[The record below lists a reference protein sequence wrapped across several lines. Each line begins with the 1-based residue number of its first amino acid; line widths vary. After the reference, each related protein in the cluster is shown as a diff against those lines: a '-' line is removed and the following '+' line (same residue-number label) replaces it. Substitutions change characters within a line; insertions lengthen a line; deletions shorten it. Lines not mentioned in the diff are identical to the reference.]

1 MARALF
7 AWELGGDLG
16 HARRSMQVAGAL
28 RGLGHEIAFAFSDL
42 TPLAPLARE
51 RVEWFQAPVLA
62 PSRTP
67 TRAPLN
73 ASAILLNRG
82 FGDAAGLAG
91 ALRAWKGLF
100 ALWKPDLLVADYA
113 PCAMLGARLAGL
125 QRTAIGSGFS
135 TPPRGEPM
143 PVLRSWIATD
153 EGTLRH
159 VDATLLASVRDA
171 CQRVDPRAAP
181 PARAADLFE
190 ADRELLCTWPE
201 VDCFGPRSGVDY
213 LGPQDDPA
221 SGAHAQWGTGTR
233 PRVFA
238 YLKPRDPRFTAI
250 LEALRA
256 VAGEA
261 IVAAPGLKPD
271 AAAQFSSGSFR
282 VHGEALAIG
291 PLLASADL
299 CLCHSG
305 PGIVARALE
314 AGVPLALLPQQLEQL
329 LVGRRAVSAGAGV
342 MLAPEEGV
350 PDLKAWLAQALARD
364 DLRHAAVA
372 SPVRSRAPSS
382 AAQRI
387 AQSLEG

>member
-16 HARRSMQVAGAL
+16 HARRSIEVARAL
-28 RGLGHEIAFAFSDL
+28 RGRGHEIAFAFADL

-51 RVEWFQAPVLA
+51 HVEWFQAPVLA

-67 TRAPLN
+67 TRSPLN

-82 FGDAAGLAG
+82 FGDAVGLAG

-100 ALWKPDLLVADYA
+100 ELWKPDLLVADYA
-113 PCAMLGARLAGL
+113 PGAMLGARLAGV

-153 EGTLRH
+153 EGTLRQ
-159 VDATLLASVRDA
+159 VDAMLLASVRDA
-171 CQRVDPRAAP
+171 CERVDPRAKP
-181 PARAADLFE
+181 LARAADLFE

-221 SGAHAQWGTGTR
+221 SGARAEWRTGTR

-238 YLKPRDPRFTAI
+238 YLKPRDPRFNAI
-250 LEALRA
+250 LDALRA

-261 IVAAPGLKPD
+261 VVAAPGLKPD
-271 AAAQFSSGSFR
+271 AAAQLSSGSFR
-282 VHGEALAIG
+282 VHGEALALG
-291 PLLASADL
+291 TLLASADL

-329 LVGRRAVSAGAGV
+329 LVGRRAVSAGAGL
-342 MLAPEEGV
+342 MLAPEEGGA
-350 PDLKAWLAQALARD
+350 DLRAWLAQALARD
-364 DLRHAAVA
+364 DLRRAAAA
-372 SPVRSRAPSS
+372 SPVRGRAPSS

-387 AQSLEG
+387 AQSFEC